1 MTEATFWFSNMAID
15 ILLFKSVS
23 KEKMPAINSKE
34 KSQLLLRKKKAR
46 SCFKI

>member
-23 KEKMPAINSKE
+23 KEKMPALTSKDKKPAITSKE
-34 KSQLLLRKKKAR
+34 KSPLLL
-46 SCFKI
+46 